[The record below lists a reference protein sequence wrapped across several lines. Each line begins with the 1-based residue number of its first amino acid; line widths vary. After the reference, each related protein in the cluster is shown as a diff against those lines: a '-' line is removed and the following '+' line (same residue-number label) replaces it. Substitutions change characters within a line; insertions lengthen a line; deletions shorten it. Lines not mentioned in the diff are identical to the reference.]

1 MDYALTILHS
11 DLHLLVGREFC
22 SRVRDRIFSQVLF
35 VFLPSFFL
43 FLGIHILLF
52 LVVEFGQTQDQVKSS
67 KVQDF
72 ILDRIKFYLNGIDQV
87 PKILSSVSPCPSS
100 SLPKSAKYTHR
111 RFLKLAHFCLYFH
124 SPYYSGDFC
133 SSANITNS
141 HVHLAQS
148 NPFKT
153 TCDYTQPP

>member
-52 LVVEFGQTQDQVKSS
+52 LVVEFGQT
-67 KVQDF
+67 
-72 ILDRIKFYLNGIDQV
+72 
-87 PKILSSVSPCPSS
+87 
-100 SLPKSAKYTHR
+100 
-111 RFLKLAHFCLYFH
+111 
-124 SPYYSGDFC
+124 
-133 SSANITNS
+133 
-141 HVHLAQS
+141 
-148 NPFKT
+148 
-153 TCDYTQPP
+153 